1 MTVESIRH
9 FDDRRARIYD
19 DIIRRVVPGY
29 DVLHRLVAL
38 QLQQCLPAEARVLV
52 AGVGTGAEIA
62 NLAPTAP
69 RWHFVGCDPSPDML
83 RAAADRVRGL
93 GGRVELVAGG
103 VDAVP
108 LAPQFDAATL
118 VLVLHFL
125 PDDGAKAAL
134 LAQIAAR
141 LKPGA
146 PLVIADLHGDAG
158 ERTFQRLFALWRTW
172 QLDAGIPPADVDKG
186 FRQIVKDIHF
196 VPEPRLMQLLGDA
209 GFAGVERLWG
219 ALLFGAWAAWRG

>member
-1 MTVESIRH
+1 MTVESTKH

-19 DIIRRVVPGY
+19 DIIRQVVPGY

-38 QLQQCLPAEARVLV
+38 QLQQCLPAAARVLV

-62 NLAPTAP
+62 NLAPGAP
-69 RWHFVGCDPSPDML
+69 GWRFVGCDPSPDML
-83 RAAADRVRGL
+83 RAAAERLKGLDSRVA
-93 GGRVELVAGG
+93 LVAGG
-103 VDAVP
+103 VEAVACEP
-108 LAPQFDAATL
+108 SFDAATL
-118 VLVLHFL
+118 VLVLHFV

-134 LAQIAAR
+134 LTQIAAR

-146 PLVIADLHGDAG
+146 PLVMADLHGDAG
-158 ERTFQRLFALWRTW
+158 EGAFQRLFALWRAW

-196 VPEPRLMQLLGDA
+196 VPERRLVQLLDEA
-209 GFAGVERLWG
+209 GFTGVERLWG
-219 ALLFGAWAAWRG
+219 ALLFGAWVAWRR